1 MSPNPATSEINI
13 SFTSPEVANTKVN
26 VLSASGVSV
35 LNRDLGLVQSGKVT
49 VDLNELPSGIY
60 MVEITSGSEKSVQK
74 LVKE

>member
-1 MSPNPATSEINI
+1 M
-13 SFTSPEVANTKVN
+13 N